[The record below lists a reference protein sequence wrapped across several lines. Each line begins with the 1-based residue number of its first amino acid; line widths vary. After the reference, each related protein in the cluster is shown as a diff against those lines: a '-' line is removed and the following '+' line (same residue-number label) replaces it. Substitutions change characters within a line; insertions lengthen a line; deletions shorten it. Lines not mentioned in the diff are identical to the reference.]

1 MLSLKR
7 HPSFAMLT
15 RLLSRIERAFFS
27 HALII
32 FLAVYVLCFFFF
44 TPGLRI
50 VDNMFFPSAL
60 HRWDI
65 GWGGYMIYVS
75 YLLGFFLSLLTRWI
89 PSIEWY
95 TLYIHI
101 CHAVIL
107 TCFSFCLIQT
117 REKPRIRNYAG
128 VVFVV
133 IFVLRYMFDIEY
145 TNVSFF
151 TMTSGL
157 LLILKS
163 RENIRRKLLCSLG
176 VMVFLMGCVLRYDSC
191 LGVLPFLLALG
202 FISLCYEPRS
212 LFRIA
217 SLVACFT
224 FVLVCHFV
232 QEPLLIVPLKVGGE
246 FNIIRAND
254 VRMRFFDYKDDSGLD
269 KSEMYQRIG
278 CSRNDLRIVS
288 GLIYFPDECRDD
300 RYWKKIAS
308 VRDEGTSRFSLKR
321 FSALLREKSAGG
333 SYLRWSLLGC
343 TLLLFV
349 RRQLRPQPAD
359 WIALVGILCLV
370 LLGMQGRFNDRAMLA
385 VLIPCYSLWA
395 MLSPSFRVSRV
406 SHAALI
412 LLSLFFILRYGCLY
426 ANIQQH
432 FSLGGRARW
441 GNPELTAVLV
451 EECNAHPN
459 RLYFAEGH
467 RWRGIILP
475 SSSLRAEDMKKAL
488 NFFPLDGWMC
498 LFPSYL
504 SALHSRGIT
513 QPSRLLLYDHIRLI
527 LHAESEADLV
537 AMRCDSEGLFYYHR
551 LEYFFTFVQE
561 RYGIRLRL
569 EVEKKLADGLY
580 VARVVRVEE

>member
-1 MLSLKR
+1 
-7 HPSFAMLT
+7 
-15 RLLSRIERAFFS
+15 
-27 HALII
+27 
-32 FLAVYVLCFFFF
+32 
-44 TPGLRI
+44 
-50 VDNMFFPSAL
+50 
-60 HRWDI
+60 
-65 GWGGYMIYVS
+65 MICVS
-75 YLLGFFLSLLTRWI
+75 FFLGIPLTWLTKLF

-95 TLYIHI
+95 TIYIYV
-101 CHAVIL
+101 CHFAIL
-107 TCFSFCLIQT
+107 SSVSYALIQT
-117 REKPRIRNYAG
+117 REKPGVRNYFG
-128 VVFVV
+128 LVLLVVY
-133 IFVLRYMFDIEY
+133 VLRYMFEIEF
-145 TNVSFF
+145 TFVSFF
-151 TMTSGL
+151 TMTGGL
-157 LLILKS
+157 LLILKAGVNRCKKMLS
-163 RENIRRKLLCSLG
+163 VLG
-176 VMVFLMGCVLRYDSC
+176 AVVFMMGCVLRCDSSIGMLPF
-191 LGVLPFLLALG
+191 LGVLFFTYFYQRERRLEVFALG
-202 FISLCYEPRS
+202 WCVLFI
-212 LFRIA
+212 
-217 SLVACFT
+217 LVSGLLQTSFSTVRLEDGKEFCISFANNARAKFT
-224 FVLVCHFV
+224 
-232 QEPLLIVPLKVGGE
+232 
-246 FNIIRAND
+246 
-254 VRMRFFDYKDDSGLD
+254 DYSDDSGLD
-269 KSEMYQRIG
+269 KDDLYRQIG
-278 CSRNDLRIVS
+278 CTRNDLKLL
-288 GLIYFPDECRDD
+288 GNWLYFSDACRDSD
-300 RYWKKIAS
+300 YWKEMARI
-308 VRDEGTSRFSLKR
+308 RDTGTSRFSLKR

-412 LLSLFFILRYGCLY
+412 LLSLFFIFRYGCLY

-467 RWRGIILP
+467 CWRGIILP